1 MVHPYVFLKF
11 IEKSCK
17 WAKELYDE
25 HSSHF
30 TKHNSGNLGASN
42 SDVGHFGDFE
52 KLGENPFVLQSS
64 DDTCAIKSQ
73 QLIMERFGINVSE
86 EELVAEAESNGWYS
100 PGLGT
105 RPEDVGKLLETHGID
120 VNRFENS
127 NIFTIQ
133 NELAQ
138 GHQIIASVDSR
149 ELWDGID
156 LKEGADHALIVSH
169 LNVSDPQ
176 NPMITLKDPGT
187 GYVEEYSWFDFQD
200 AWQDGGCELFCT
212 KEAPSVEFAPDMKGF
227 DYEVGHVV
235 DFEGFSYSDFLL
247 AHSADFSQPEIEE
260 FMNFSASEPENLELS
275 HSDFAMDS
283 VDLGEEYT
291 PFENDDFGDSDGFG
305 SSTDIV

>member
-30 TKHNSGNLGASN
+30 AKHNSGNLGASN

-187 GYVEEYSWFDFQD
+187 GYVEEHSWFDFQE

-212 KEAPSVEFAPDMKGF
+212 KEAPSAEFAPDMKGF
-227 DYEVGHVV
+227 DYEVGHIT
-235 DFEGFSYSDFLL
+235 DFNGFSYDDFY
-247 AHSADFSQPEIEE
+247 ATHSVDFCQPELED
-260 FMNFSASEPENLELS
+260 FTDSSNFETVDFDSPFSDVAVDSGDFVNDSELTG
-275 HSDFAMDS
+275 SD
-283 VDLGEEYT
+283 DLGSGG
-291 PFENDDFGDSDGFG
+291 DFDLG
-305 SSTDIV
+305 